1 MSKYGTRYSKDG
13 KTPRVVYPQ
22 EYNSW
27 ASMRNRCL
35 NPNHAFYHLYGG
47 KGIQICERWLGKDGF
62 INFLED
68 MGPKP
73 NHTKTR
79 GGRSSYSLDRIDSDK
94 GYCPENCRWSNWHT
108 QQANKKTNREDI
120 GVYTMPSGHW
130 RAEFKHEGLHLTK
143 VFEKKE
149 DAIKQREEWLKKY
162 SH

>member
-13 KTPRVVYPQ
+13 KTSRVVYPQ
-22 EYNSW
+22 ENNSG

-79 GGRSSYSLDRIDSDK
+79 GGRSSYSLDRLDSDK
-94 GYCPENCRWSNWHT
+94 GYCPENVISGVTRSIEHDSHLRQCGVFSMIT
-108 QQANKKTNREDI
+108 ESITKKI
-120 GVYTMPSGHW
+120 GIW
-130 RAEFKHEGLHLTK
+130 IIQIL
-143 VFEKKE
+143 
-149 DAIKQREEWLKKY
+149 
-162 SH
+162 